1 MTPSSTGAADTAAND
16 DSVAPPRAAGPR
28 LAVAIIDTDLHQL
41 ARQALLHS
49 MQSMERQGLP
59 FSEVLIFSDQPALW
73 PGLPVI
79 RIPTLRSISE
89 YNLLVTRE
97 LARHL
102 TADFVLV
109 IQYDGFVLNADQFSP
124 HFLHY
129 DYIGAPWPNYD
140 RHEVGNGGFSWR
152 SKRLVQAVAQL
163 DYADPTEAEDLF
175 ICRRMRETL
184 EQQGCRFAPKAIAQ
198 HFSVEF
204 PAVPFPTF
212 GFHGIFHLPSVYR
225 ESPDFLVEH
234 LSDRIIKSRSNYL
247 LPGLQVVSPAA
258 AQRLAQRLAALNAA
272 AASASEPASASA
284 APPQG

>member
-1 MTPSSTGAADTAAND
+1 MTVSAPSAPDMAAND
-16 DSVAPPRAAGPR
+16 ASVQPPRAAGPR

-49 MQSMERQGLP
+49 MQAMERQGLP
-59 FSEVLIFSDQPALW
+59 FSQVLIYSDKPELW
-73 PGLPVI
+73 GGLPVI
-79 RIPTLRSISE
+79 RIPTLRSIQE

-102 TADFVLV
+102 SADFVLV

-140 RHEVGNGGFSWR
+140 RHDVGNGGFSWR
-152 SKRLVQAVAQL
+152 SRRLVQAVAQL
-163 DYADPTEAEDLF
+163 DYDDPSEAEDLF

-184 EQQGCRFAPKAIAQ
+184 ERMGCRFAPKAIAQ

-247 LPGLQVVSPAA
+247 LPGLQVISPAA
-258 AQRLAQRLAALNAA
+258 AQRLQQRLDALNALNG
-272 AASASEPASASA
+272 AAS
-284 APPQG
+284 